1 MSDFDDAAGGHR
13 RRFLSTAALA
23 AAALLLPGG
32 EAEAE
37 AEEKRVG
44 RKGAPAAGEAEM
56 GPTEDLM
63 REHGVLRRVLLVYE
77 EGGRRIQAHQALA
90 PSVLNASAAL
100 IRRFVEGYHEKLEE
114 EQVFPRLVRAHA
126 LEPLVATLKAQHA
139 AGRAVTERIL
149 ANTRPEAFAQD
160 SQKAAVVR
168 DLHAFI
174 RMYRPHAAR
183 EDTVLFPRF
192 RTLFDERTFD
202 ALGEQFEA
210 QEHKLLGRG
219 GFEGALA
226 EVGQLEKEMGIAD
239 LAQFTPR

>member
-1 MSDFDDAAGGHR
+1 MSDFDDPADAQR
-13 RRFLSTAALA
+13 RRFLSTAAVA
-23 AAALLLPGG
+23 AAALLLPAHDANA
-32 EAEAE
+32 AEA
-37 AEEKRVG
+37 KRG
-44 RKGAPAAGEAEM
+44 EGKGEPVAGELEI

-77 EGGRRIQAHQALA
+77 EGVRRIQAHEALE
-90 PSVLNASAAL
+90 PSVLHAGAAL
-100 IRRFVEGYHEKLEE
+100 IRRFVEGYHERLEE

-139 AGRAVTERIL
+139 AGRAVTERLL
-149 ANTRPEAFAQD
+149 ANTRPATFAKE
-160 SQKAAVVR
+160 SAKAAVVR
-168 DLHAFI
+168 DVHAFI

-210 QEHKLLGRG
+210 QEHKLLGQG

-226 EVGQLEKEMGIAD
+226 EVAQLEKELGVAD